1 MKRLTILAPLAAL
14 AALAASSQALAA
26 PRTITVNGTGIVT
39 TVPNQAE
46 FNFGVSTTART
57 AQAALAANAAEMNRV
72 IAALKGQGLTA
83 ADLQTAE
90 ILADP
95 EHEPERDGDRQLL
108 RLQLGQRHDR
118 RRRPLGRH
126 RRRGGS
132 RRREPRLR
140 PQPDALRPARARAAG
155 ARGGD
160 GRRARTGRG
169 DRPRR
174 RRLGRRGAERHRAVE
189 LDPAGAAGGRA
200 RGESLHAGR
209 GRNGSDRGGH
219 HRHLRDRVGQAFS
232 AARRSAAAR
241 P

>member
-90 ILADP
+90 IPLTPNTNQNGTAIVNFSASNSVNATTDDVARSGGIVDAAVRAGANLVSGPSLTPSDQLVLERRALAAAMADAHARAEAIAHAAGVSVGAVQNVTEQSSSTPPVLP
-95 EHEPERDGDRQLL
+95 E
-108 RLQLGQRHDR
+108 
-118 RRRPLGRH
+118 
-126 RRRGGS
+126 
-132 RRREPRLR
+132 
-140 PQPDALRPARARAAG
+140 AARAASPS
-155 ARGGD
+155 
-160 GRRARTGRG
+160 T
-169 DRPRR
+169 P
-174 RRLGRRGAERHRAVE
+174 VE
-189 LDPAGAAGGRA
+189 AGTVQTEEDITVTYAIA
-200 RGESLHAGR
+200 
-209 GRNGSDRGGH
+209 
-219 HRHLRDRVGQAFS
+219 
-232 AARRSAAAR
+232 
-241 P
+241 